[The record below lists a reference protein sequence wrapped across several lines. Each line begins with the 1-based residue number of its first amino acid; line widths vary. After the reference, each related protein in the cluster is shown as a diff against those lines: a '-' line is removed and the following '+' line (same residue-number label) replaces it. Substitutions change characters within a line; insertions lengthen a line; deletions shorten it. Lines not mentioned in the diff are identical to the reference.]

1 MISKNKAEGLT
12 LPAIETYSKA
22 TIILRVLVKNEKK
35 KKWSYGTEERALAH
49 TRTYKWI
56 YDKSHN
62 TIGKDGV
69 FKKEKGNGAESIWT
83 DMRKNEDWSLNFI
96 QIIKLLEETM
106 EKYLLALG

>member
-49 TRTYKWI
+49 TRTYK
-56 YDKSHN
+56 
-62 TIGKDGV
+62 
-69 FKKEKGNGAESIWT
+69 
-83 DMRKNEDWSLNFI
+83 
-96 QIIKLLEETM
+96 
-106 EKYLLALG
+106 